1 MRPGSNKSIDSA
13 ANLARIGVHMKL
25 FCRPLCLEWCACG
38 LLLFGLVLGGCSS
51 SSDRSLA
58 SNKPKPPL
66 SLAGPLPEG
75 STSGNPAANGLHVGE
90 TVIVDLTGTVDQIP
104 EHSEPIKEDGTIT
117 LPYIGAVQAA
127 GKTTGQLQNEIL
139 NLYVPKYYVRLTV
152 TVKSD
157 DRVYY
162 VGGEVKQPGRQLYVG
177 ETTVTRAI
185 QSAGD
190 FTDFANRGK
199 VWLVR
204 ANGKRIKVNC
214 NKALENPSLD
224 PPVYPGDQIQVPR
237 SFF

>member
-1 MRPGSNKSIDSA
+1 
-13 ANLARIGVHMKL
+13 MKL
-25 FCRPLCLEWCACG
+25 FYKPSCLKWFACG
-38 LLLFGLVLGGCSS
+38 LLLLGLGLGGCSS
-51 SSDRSLA
+51 SSERSFS
-58 SNKPKPPL
+58 SNKPKPPT
-66 SLAGPLPEG
+66 SLAGLSLED
-75 STSGNPAANGLHVGE
+75 SAAGNPAVPRFHVGE
-90 TVIVDLTGTVDQIP
+90 TVIVDLTGTADQIP

-127 GKTTGQLQNEIL
+127 GRTTGQLQNEIH

-152 TVKSD
+152 TVKSE

-190 FTDFANRGK
+190 FTDFANRRK
-199 VWLVR
+199 VWLIH

-214 NKALENPSLD
+214 NKTLENPSLD
-224 PPVYPGDQIQVPR
+224 LPVYPGDQIQVPR
-237 SFF
+237 RFF